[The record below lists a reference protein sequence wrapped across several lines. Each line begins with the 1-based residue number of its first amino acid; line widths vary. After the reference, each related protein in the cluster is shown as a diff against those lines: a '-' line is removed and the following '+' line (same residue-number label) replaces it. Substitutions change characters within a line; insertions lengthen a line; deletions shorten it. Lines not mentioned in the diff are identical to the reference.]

1 MKKKLT
7 FAAVTVM
14 STAFLAACSAAPS
27 SSSANAEGT
36 KVGDTLK
43 VGLNFE
49 STGDV
54 SAYGNA
60 GKNGAQ
66 LAIAEI
72 NKGGGVD
79 GKKIKAFVKDNKS
92 DNSESATVTTNLTTE
107 SSVNAVVGPMVSSA
121 VASASPNAEKAAVP
135 LIAPAATQDDLTVG
149 KDGKTRQYMFRTTF
163 IDSYQGEVLSKF
175 LSNDLKAKK
184 VVLYY
189 DNSSDYSK
197 GIAKEFKKHYKGDI
211 VSESTFQAKD
221 TDFQSALTKFKD
233 EDFDAIVMP
242 GYYQEV
248 GTIIKQAREMGIEA
262 SIVGPDGFAD
272 DKLVELAGAKNASNV
287 YYVSGYSAKTS
298 QKAAAFAKAYK
309 EKYGEEPSMFAALGY
324 DSVYMVADA
333 AKGANNSAEIAKNLA
348 KTKDFEGATGTMTI
362 DKKHNPVKS
371 VSVVGLTD
379 GKESSATV
387 VEADK

>member
-7 FAAVTVM
+7 FAAVALM
-14 STAFLAACSAAPS
+14 STAVLVGCGSAPGS
-27 SSSANAEGT
+27 SSSNAEGT
-36 KVGDTLK
+36 KVGETLK

-66 LAIAEI
+66 LAIDEI
-72 NKGGGVD
+72 NKDGGVD
-79 GKKIKAFVKDNKS
+79 GKKIKVFVKDNKS

-107 SSVNAVVGPMVSSA
+107 NEVNAIVGPMVSSA

-135 LIAPAATQDDLTVG
+135 LVAPAATQDDLTVT

-163 IDSYQGEVLSKF
+163 VDSYQGEVLSKF
-175 LSNDLKAKK
+175 VSNDLKAKK

-197 GIAKEFKKHYKGDI
+197 GIAKEFKKKYKGDI

-233 EDFDAIVMP
+233 ADFDAIVMP

-248 GTIIKQAREMGIEA
+248 GTIIKQAREIGIDA
-262 SIVGPDGFAD
+262 PIVGPDGFAD
-272 DKLVELAGAKNASNV
+272 DKLVELAGTKNSSNV

-298 QKAAAFAKAYK
+298 DKAAEFAKAYK

-333 AKGANNSAEIAKNLA
+333 AEGAKNSAEIAKNLA